1 MNIEYNEVSV
11 SASDDLTILTFDRS
25 CSIYLYVMI
34 LCIRDIMVPSSC
46 FTNNNDMTFLHI
58 MWTLSLLY
66 EMLMCAGNKLN

>member
-11 SASDDLTILTFDRS
+11 SASDDLTFDRS

-46 FTNNNDMTFLHI
+46 FTNNNDMTFLFG
-58 MWTLSLLY
+58 SLLSDIVI
-66 EMLMCAGNKLN
+66 AKHH

>member
-11 SASDDLTILTFDRS
+11 SASDDLTFDCS

-66 EMLMCAGNKLN
+66 EILMCAGNKMN